1 MRTRFHALRS
11 PKIVIGALIVGVII
25 AFVLIAPLFDHTDPA
40 ALTSDVLQGPS
51 KAHWLGTTQTGEDVL
66 SQLEHGGRVSLAVGG
81 LSGVFATFVAV
92 VIGLVGG
99 YARGKVDGVLSAL
112 TTVFLVIPGLPL
124 LIVIAGYLPSK
135 GVGPVAVVIAI
146 TAWAAGARSLRAQTM
161 SLRSRDYVTAARAVG
176 ETSTRIVF
184 SEVLRNELPL
194 VASTFLFTVI
204 FGILT
209 EAGLSF
215 LGLSSLTTISWGTML
230 FFAQNAQA
238 LLLGAWWWFIPPGLL
253 IALFG
258 SGLALI
264 NFGIDELGN
273 PRLRAMRHHKP
284 SRIRVAAVP
293 HPRAESN
300 TLGVHEP
307 ADEPPVVHPSTSP
320 AAPTVLEVCNLS
332 VDYGA
337 GATNVL
343 HAVRD
348 VNITLHRGE
357 ILGLAGESGS
367 GKSTL
372 TNAIAR
378 LLRPPGEI
386 VAGSVVFHSSKS
398 DARPVDVIAMNR
410 KELSAFRWAELS
422 VVFQSAMSSLNPV
435 MRIGVQFDDVIRRH
449 RPDMSSAERVQRS
462 KLLLTRVSL
471 EMTTLSRF
479 PHELS
484 GGMKQRVAIA
494 LALALQPQII
504 IMDEPTTALDMLVQ
518 RQIVE
523 QVIELQRQ
531 DGFAVIFTTHDLSL
545 LLEIC
550 DRVAIMRNGRVV
562 EIGSAVDIQQN
573 PIHDYTKAL
582 LESLRQLGV
591 SVRGRSP
598 ADVGSEAPVDGP

>member
-1 MRTRFHALRS
+1 MHTRSQLFRS
-11 PKIVIGALIVGVII
+11 PKIVIGAVIVGVIV
-25 AFVLIAPLFDHTDPA
+25 AFVLLEPLFDHTDPA
-40 ALTSDVLQGPS
+40 ALSSDVLQGPS
-51 KAHWLGTTQTGEDVL
+51 SAHWLGTTQTGEDVL
-66 SQLEHGGRVSLAVGG
+66 SQLAHGGRVSLAVGA
-81 LSGVFATFVAV
+81 LSGAFATVLAV
-92 VIGLVGG
+92 VVGLLGG
-99 YARGKVDGVLSAL
+99 YLRGRVDGVLSAA

-124 LIVIAGYLPSK
+124 LIVVAGYLPSK
-135 GVGPVAVVIAI
+135 GVGPVAIVIAV
-146 TAWAAGARSLRAQTM
+146 TAWAYGARSLRAQTM
-161 SLRSRDYVTAARAVG
+161 SLRSRDYVVAARAVG
-176 ETSTRIVF
+176 ERPVRIVF

-204 FGILT
+204 YGILT

-230 FFAQNAQA
+230 FFAEGAQA
-238 LLLGAWWWFIPPGLL
+238 LLIGAWWWFIPPGLM

-258 SGLALI
+258 TGLALI

-273 PRLRAMRHHKP
+273 PRLRAVRTTRRSRRRRDTTLASRADVTESSVPVTEGADALITHHEGPLSP
-284 SRIRVAAVP
+284 S
-293 HPRAESN
+293 
-300 TLGVHEP
+300 
-307 ADEPPVVHPSTSP
+307 
-320 AAPTVLEVCNLS
+320 VLEVRNLS
-332 VDYGA
+332 VDYGV
-337 GATNVL
+337 GASDVL

-348 VNITLHRGE
+348 VTFTLHRGE

-372 TNAIAR
+372 TNAISR

-386 VAGSVVFHSSKS
+386 VGGSVYFHSAK
-398 DARPVDVIAMNR
+398 DAQPIDVLTLNR
-410 KELSAFRWAELS
+410 KALSAFRWAELS

-449 RPDMSSAERVQRS
+449 RPDMSHAERTERS
-462 KLLLTRVSL
+462 KSLLTRVSL
-471 EMTTLSRF
+471 DPVLLGRY

-494 LALALQPQII
+494 LALALQPQVI

-518 RQIVE
+518 RQILE

-550 DRVAIMRNGRVV
+550 DRVAVMRYGQIV
-562 EIGSAVDIQQN
+562 EIGSVTDIQDHPQ
-573 PIHDYTKAL
+573 HAYTKAL
-582 LESLRQLGV
+582 LQSLRELGV
-591 SVRGRSP
+591 SV
-598 ADVGSEAPVDGP
+598 

>member
-1 MRTRFHALRS
+1 MRVRTQLLRS
-11 PKIVIGALIVGVII
+11 PKIVSGTVIVGVIV
-25 AFVLIAPLFDHTDPA
+25 AFVLLTPLFDHTDPA
-40 ALTSDVLQGPS
+40 ALSNDVLQGPS
-51 KAHWLGTTQTGEDVL
+51 AAHWLGTTQTGEDIL
-66 SQLEHGGRVSLAVGG
+66 SQLAHGGRVSLAVGA
-81 LSGVFATFVAV
+81 LSGAFATVVAV
-92 VIGLVGG
+92 VVGLLGG
-99 YARGKVDGVLSAL
+99 YLRGRVDGALSAA
-112 TTVFLVIPGLPL
+112 TTIFLVIPGLPL

-135 GVGPVAVVIAI
+135 GVGPVAIVIAI
-146 TAWAAGARSLRAQTM
+146 TAWAYGARSLRAQTM
-161 SLRSRDYVTAARAVG
+161 SLRSRDYVVAARALG
-176 ETSTRIVF
+176 ETPVRIVF

-204 FGILT
+204 YGILT

-230 FFAQNAQA
+230 FFAQGAQA
-238 LLLGAWWWFIPPGLL
+238 LLIGAWWWFIPPGLM

-258 SGLALI
+258 TGLALI

-273 PRLRAMRHHKP
+273 PRLRAVRTTRRSRRRATTSTIRADAVESSASVVVTEVLTTHEYGAQAP
-284 SRIRVAAVP
+284 S
-293 HPRAESN
+293 
-300 TLGVHEP
+300 
-307 ADEPPVVHPSTSP
+307 
-320 AAPTVLEVCNLS
+320 VLEVRNLS
-332 VDYGA
+332 VDYGV
-337 GATNVL
+337 GATDVL

-348 VNITLHRGE
+348 VSFTLHRGE

-386 VAGSVVFHSSKS
+386 VDGSIVFHSAKE
-398 DARPVDVIAMNR
+398 ARPVDVLALNG
-410 KELSAFRWAELS
+410 KALSVFRWAELS

-449 RPDMSSAERVQRS
+449 RSDLSHSERTQRS
-462 KLLLTRVSL
+462 KSLLARVSL
-471 EMTTLSRF
+471 DPVLLGHY

-518 RQIVE
+518 RQILE
-523 QVIELQRQ
+523 QVIDLQRQ

-550 DRVAIMRNGRVV
+550 DRVAIMRYGQIV
-562 EIGSAVDIQQN
+562 EVGSVADIQDRPQ
-573 PIHDYTKAL
+573 HAYTKAL
-582 LESLRQLGV
+582 LQSLRELGV
-591 SVRGRSP
+591 GV
-598 ADVGSEAPVDGP
+598 